1 MTNYMYKQNKTKN
14 DISHDTLESAEWQDF
29 MKVTQDDYY
38 VGKVYTYIDSETDFS
53 FTEQDLKEVTD
64 KYENFGENIYEKAR
78 AKLAK
83 KLAIETREKVEIED
97 TDDDIPLVYDA
108 IMGELIWKKIK
119 ALI

>member
-38 VGKVYTYIDSETDFS
+38 VGKVYTYIDSEIDFD
-53 FTEQDLKEVTD
+53 FTEQDLREVTK
-64 KYENFGENIYEKAR
+64 KYENFGKNIYEKAMAR
-78 AKLAK
+78 LAK
-83 KLAIETREKVEIED
+83 KLAIKTREKVEIED